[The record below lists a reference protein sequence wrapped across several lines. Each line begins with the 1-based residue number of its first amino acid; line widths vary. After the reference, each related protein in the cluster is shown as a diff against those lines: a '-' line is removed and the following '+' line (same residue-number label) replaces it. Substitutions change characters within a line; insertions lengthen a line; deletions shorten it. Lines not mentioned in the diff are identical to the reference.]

1 MNDIA
6 MIGAGIS
13 GLTCA
18 RSLSDAGC
26 NVVVFEKSRGAG
38 GRVATRRTELGDSNL
53 TIVDHGAQY
62 FTVRHERM
70 AEAVDRWRQWGVVAL
85 WDGRIGVSTG
95 GVLSDSAPSV
105 ERWVGTPTMSA
116 IGKFL
121 AHGLDVRLQTRV
133 TRMDR
138 NEGRWQL
145 FDEEDRSLG
154 QFATVLSCA
163 PPAQSAALLVTA
175 LRAHEETGAGRLLS
189 KVQRVTMTPCWAVAV
204 TFEERLSVPYDGL
217 FVRESTLSWL
227 ARDSSKP
234 GRGDVETWVLHAS
247 GSWSSENEELPAHS
261 VGEQLTTAF
270 WKATGAIPQAPKHVF
285 AHRWRFAAPVE
296 PLPEP
301 HLFDPVEGLGCCGD
315 WCGGPR
321 VEGAYLSGL
330 SLAKAV
336 LTTS

>member
-26 NVVVFEKSRGAG
+26 NVVVFEKSRGLG
-38 GRVATRRTELGDSNL
+38 GRVATRRTELGDSKRRS
-53 TIVDHGAQY
+53 VDHGAQY
-62 FTVRHERM
+62 VTVRDKRM
-70 AEAVDRWRQWGVVAL
+70 AEAVERWRKDGVVAL
-85 WDGRIGVSTG
+85 WEGRIGVSTG
-95 GVLSDSAPSV
+95 GVLSDSVPSA

-121 AHGLDVRLQTRV
+121 AQGLDVRLQTRV

-138 NEGRWQL
+138 NEGHWRL
-145 FDEEDRSLG
+145 FDEEGRSLG

-163 PPAQSAALLVTA
+163 PPAQSAALLLTS
-175 LRAHEETGAGRLLS
+175 LRTEKETGAGQLLA
-189 KVQRVTMTPCWAVAV
+189 KVQQATMTPCWAVAV
-204 TFEERLSVPYDGL
+204 AFEKRLPVLYDGL
-217 FVRESTLSWL
+217 FVSQSPLSWL
-227 ARDSSKP
+227 SRDSSKP
-234 GRGDVETWVLHAS
+234 GRGDLEAWVLHAS
-247 GSWSSENEELPAHS
+247 GSWSSENEELPAES
-261 VGEQLTTAF
+261 VVDQLIPAF
-270 WKATGAIPQAPKHVF
+270 WQAIGAIPQAPMHVF

-296 PLPEP
+296 PLLEP
-301 HLFDPVEGLGCCGD
+301 HLFDPLEGLGFCGD

-336 LTTS
+336 LTAS